1 MHWKFGGSVVD
12 KMQVKNSVL
21 KTSYYCQSIY
31 TSINLFNDF
40 VEKRKYLMLDNLL
53 IKIIDDISQCIR
65 FYSTINEN
73 LCIIDTINSKLK
85 LIVDGYENRDY
96 FYIRDVF
103 EYEIIRNIEDI
114 FKEIKFNIEN
124 EVYDI

>member
-1 MHWKFGGSVVD
+1 MD

-53 IKIIDDISQCIR
+53 IK
-65 FYSTINEN
+65 
-73 LCIIDTINSKLK
+73 L
-85 LIVDGYENRDY
+85 
-96 FYIRDVF
+96 
-103 EYEIIRNIEDI
+103 
-114 FKEIKFNIEN
+114 
-124 EVYDI
+124 

>member
-1 MHWKFGGSVVD
+1 MN
-12 KMQVKNSVL
+12 KMEVKNSVL

-53 IKIIDDISQCIR
+53 IKIIDDISQCIK

-73 LCIIDTINSKLK
+73 LCIIDTINSKLQ
-85 LIVDGYENRDY
+85 LIVDGYENKDY
-96 FYIRDVF
+96 FYIRDVL
-103 EYEIIRNIEDI
+103 EYEIIINIEDI

-124 EVYDI
+124 EVYNI